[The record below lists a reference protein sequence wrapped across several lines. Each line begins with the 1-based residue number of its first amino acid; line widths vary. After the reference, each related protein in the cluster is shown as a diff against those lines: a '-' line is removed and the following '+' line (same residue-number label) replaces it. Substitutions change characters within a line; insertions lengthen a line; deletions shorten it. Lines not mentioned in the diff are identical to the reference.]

1 MKYHLEEEYEY
12 DFDLYGISSHEKDYR
27 ICWAINNSLGLSLER
42 TAENIEVIFNQQ
54 EKQNSQFP
62 VFKFERDDVL
72 ETYYLIGNKFENH
85 QLIEEQKHVDFF
97 LMVKSSGVMSSNDF
111 IDKLKDIPF
120 VLAVNKV
127 DVSILQS
134 KKNLIF

>member
-27 ICWAINNSLGLSLER
+27 ICWAVNNSLGLSLER
-42 TAENIEVIFNQQ
+42 TVENIEVIFTNQ
-54 EKQNSQFP
+54 EKQNSLFP
-62 VFKFERDDVL
+62 VFKFEKGEAL
-72 ETYYLIGNKFENH
+72 ETYYLIGNKYENS

-97 LMVKSSGVMSSNDF
+97 LMIKSNGVETSNDVLN
-111 IDKLKDIPF
+111 KLKNISF
-120 VLAVNKV
+120 ILSVNKI
-127 DVSILQS
+127 DVSTLKS